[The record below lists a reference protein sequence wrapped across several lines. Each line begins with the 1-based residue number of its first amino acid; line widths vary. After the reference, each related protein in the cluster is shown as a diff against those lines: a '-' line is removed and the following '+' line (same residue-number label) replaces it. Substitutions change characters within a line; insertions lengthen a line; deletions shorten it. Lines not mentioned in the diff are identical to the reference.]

1 MAEEKSRLKETLAGL
16 ETRLIHRVIIAF
28 ERSPESFLEE
38 ADALELVIRLK
49 KELSE

>member
-1 MAEEKSRLKETLAGL
+1 MAEEKSRLTDTLAGL
-16 ETRLIHRVIIAF
+16 ETLLIHRVVIAF

-38 ADALELVIRLK
+38 AHALELVIGLK